1 MPLICCLKMDKLKL
15 YRVVV
20 YTSGRP
26 TVPERE
32 FIVLGYDGNTA
43 CDLALKKLRQPTFS
57 DTGDRSH
64 LKIEEVK
71 GPFEEGRIL
80 YYRSY
85 NGDDDFIIQD
95 A

>member
-1 MPLICCLKMDKLKL
+1 MRERLKL

-20 YTSGRP
+20 YTRVGP

-32 FIVLGYDGNTA
+32 FIVLGYDGDTA
-43 CDLALKKLRQPTFS
+43 CDLALEQLGQPTFDDHS
-57 DTGDRSH
+57 GGRNH
-64 LKIEEVK
+64 LKIEEVE

-85 NGDDDFIIQD
+85 NGDGDDSIIED
-95 A
+95 V

>member
-1 MPLICCLKMDKLKL
+1 M
-15 YRVVV
+15 
-20 YTSGRP
+20 
-26 TVPERE
+26 
-32 FIVLGYDGNTA
+32 
-43 CDLALKKLRQPTFS
+43 ALKKLRQPTFS
-57 DTGDRSH
+57 DNGDRSQ

-85 NGDDDFIIQD
+85 NGDDDGIIED

>member
-1 MPLICCLKMDKLKL
+1 MHKLKL
-15 YRVVV
+15 YRVTV
-20 YTSGRP
+20 YTSVHP
-26 TVPERE
+26 TMPERE

-43 CDLALKKLRQPTFS
+43 CDLALKQLRQPTVS

-64 LKIEEVK
+64 LKIEEVE

-85 NGDDDFIIQD
+85 NGDADDFIITD
-95 A
+95 I

>member
-1 MPLICCLKMDKLKL
+1 MTERLKL

-20 YTSGRP
+20 YTSGRSP
-26 TVPERE
+26 TPKKE
-32 FIVLGYDGNTA
+32 FIVLGYDGDSA
-43 CDLALKKLRQPTFS
+43 CDLALTKLRMRRLK
-57 DTGDRSH
+57 DRSREH
-64 LKIEEVK
+64 IKIEEVE

-85 NGDDDFIIQD
+85 NGDVDDSIIQD